1 MFKLIQSP
9 SKTELNHFQA
19 GTQNSIH
26 SLYCLKQGDLK
37 WIQKNILNKL
47 CPLYLALLCYLINQL
62 TYQGFTEVDLGQSF
76 LITRFF
82 KLAFAHKPESSVS
95 NGVEVF
101 IARVKCVAHVKSMS
115 RYNSVGRTFSRI
127 CSNYIFRTIFGVF
140 RLRWFQKS

>member
-62 TYQGFTEVDLGQSF
+62 TYQGFAEVDLGQSF
-76 LITRFF
+76 LITFEIFVADRCVQNRFHNNGPNA
-82 KLAFAHKPESSVS
+82 KLF
-95 NGVEVF
+95 
-101 IARVKCVAHVKSMS
+101 
-115 RYNSVGRTFSRI
+115 
-127 CSNYIFRTIFGVF
+127 
-140 RLRWFQKS
+140 